1 MSKFDMESLGYAGA
15 VILHDGDTVDNIKGL
30 AIQAIEDTT
39 FTTLTFDTT
48 EIKTVIKG
56 KTGSA
61 DDVTIQTLN
70 PDGTPVES
78 YTPSGGTANTTNT
91 VVDGD
96 LTNMAGATLK
106 AGSVIYLPFTK
117 VVVNAG
123 LVVCYRR
130 V

>member
-1 MSKFDMESLGYAGA
+1 MSKFDMEALGYAGA
-15 VILHDGDTVDNIKGL
+15 VILHDGDTVENIKGL

-78 YTPSGGTANTTNT
+78 YTPNAGSANTTNT

-106 AGSVIYLPFTK
+106 TGSVIHLPFTK

-123 LVVCYRR
+123 LVICYRR

>member
-1 MSKFDMESLGYAGA
+1 MESLGYAGA
-15 VILHDGDTVDNIKGL
+15 VILHDGDRVDNIKGL

-39 FTTLTFDTT
+39 FATLTLDTT
-48 EIKTVIKG
+48 VIKTVIKG
-56 KTGSA
+56 KTGAS

-70 PDGTPVES
+70 PNGTPVES
-78 YTPSGGTANTTNT
+78 YTPSGGGPNTTNT

-106 AGSVIYLPFTK
+106 AGTVIYLPFTN

-123 LVVCYRR
+123 LVICYRR